1 MFKLTEKLMIL
12 WQYIGPQII
21 NLICQII
28 EGTSFTIK
36 TEVFKTATIM
46 GHQMINFSQLFLP
59 FKGCY
64 QFFYNFEIIDF
75 LVSSQSFFFVF
86 KGHDSIFNFILFL
99 Q

>member
-1 MFKLTEKLMIL
+1 MFELTEKLMIL
-12 WQYIGPQII
+12 WQYTGPQII

-86 KGHDSIFNFILFL
+86 
-99 Q
+99 